1 MHTVAIHVHVLA
13 SDAYQG
19 RNNDTV
25 GSGYSQNY
33 IITQLKNYG
42 ATGLETS
49 KTGDDTFKQT
59 FNLGTNI
66 VGVIPGSELPNEYV
80 IVGGHYDHLG
90 SNCRGTGVADAI
102 CNGATDNAAG
112 AAATIEVGRAI
123 SQLPGGPRRSVVIA
137 LWDREEDGLLGSAYY
152 VAHPLVPL
160 NQTIAYVNFDI
171 QGANLLPSLRNSS
184 FAVGAE
190 TGGARLTAAV
200 QTAVGSTTLNTHL
213 VSSIFGQGRSDYV
226 NFTGAQIPNVF
237 FSDSTGPCYHTV
249 KDEVGVVDWGKLA
262 KQTDIATKVT
272 EDLVAG
278 APPAFVPN
286 TPLATFA
293 DAVSLNDVVQPGH
306 RRHRPIHRH
315 PARTVAAVPR
325 RPQRGGGGRCR
336 SVRRRGRR
344 RPARRRGQRGQPLD
358 LGRLR
363 WVLRSVTEPP
373 SRAGPRARYPAVV
386 DTSGIPNIE
395 RTSSTSSGSTF
406 SGAPASNGG

>member
-1 MHTVAIHVHVLA
+1 MRRLGLLIAATVAVVTATACTPLRIHVHVLA

-59 FNLGTNI
+59 FDLGTNI
-66 VGVIPGSELPNEYV
+66 VGLIPGSELPNEYV

-90 SNCRGTGVADAI
+90 ANCRGTGVADAI

-200 QTAVGSTTLNTHL
+200 QTAVGSTTLNTRL

-293 DAVSLNDVVQPGH
+293 DAVSLNDVVNLAIADIDRFTGTPRAQLQQFH
-306 RRHRPIHRH
+306 DDLN
-315 PARTVAAVPR
+315 AVVAAGAGQFDDADVAALL
-325 RPQRGGGGRCR
+325 GG
-336 SVRRRGRR
+336 
-344 RPARRRGQRGQPLD
+344 
-358 LGRLR
+358 
-363 WVLRSVTEPP
+363 
-373 SRAGPRARYPAVV
+373 AVNAV
-386 DTSGIPNIE
+386 SLLTSGACD
-395 RTSSTSSGSTF
+395 GF
-406 SGAPASNGG
+406 FAP

>member
-1 MHTVAIHVHVLA
+1 MRRFGLLVVATIAVLAATACTPLQIHVHVLA

-19 RNNDTV
+19 RDNNTV

-66 VGVIPGSELPNEYV
+66 VGVIKGSELPNEYV

-90 SNCRGTGVADAI
+90 SACRGTGVADSI

-200 QTAVGSTTLNTHL
+200 QTAVGSTTLDTHL

-226 NFTGAQIPNVF
+226 NFTGVQIPNVF

-293 DAVSLNDVVQPGH
+293 DAVSLNNVVNQAIADIDRFTGTPRAQLQQFH
-306 RRHRPIHRH
+306 DDLN
-315 PARTVAAVPR
+315 AVVAAGAGEFDDADVSALL
-325 RPQRGGGGRCR
+325 GG
-336 SVRRRGRR
+336 
-344 RPARRRGQRGQPLD
+344 
-358 LGRLR
+358 
-363 WVLRSVTEPP
+363 
-373 SRAGPRARYPAVV
+373 AVNAV
-386 DTSGIPNIE
+386 SLLTSGACD
-395 RTSSTSSGSTF
+395 GF
-406 SGAPASNGG
+406 LAP